1 MVPRFH
7 ARTVLSLGLLALG
20 ACGEAPPVEQ
30 RTVAGFV
37 TDGAE
42 MRGIRGAEVTFTS
55 DTRIAA
61 SATTNGDGFYEIRVE
76 TDSDFGQVE
85 ATHPEYGQSADAT
98 VYFDTEERR
107 VDLVLRR

>member
-1 MVPRFH
+1 MAHR
-7 ARTVLSLGLLALG
+7 SLASAALTFVALILG
-20 ACGEAPPVEQ
+20 ACGEGPPTEQ

-55 DTRIAA
+55 DTRYTA

-85 ATHPEYGQSADAT
+85 ATHPEYGQSAEGT
-98 VYFDTEERR
+98 VFFDTEERR